1 MTGDLSFN
9 NTQVISESNQVNIK
23 PFRGI
28 LKNALQKRF
37 KVKTSR
43 MFAEDSIE
51 EIYNLNFEMDEH
63 SSYKSKIVDKRSL
76 GRMIQ
81 KQSTIKTTNVGF
93 HQMVS
98 SRDSMDLSQVT
109 QNDNINNLLRKRQS
123 IQKISSFKNLNYGKL
138 SGKHLP

>member
-9 NTQVISESNQVNIK
+9 NTQGHSESNQVNIK

-51 EIYNLNFEMDEH
+51 DIYNLNFEMDEH

-81 KQSTIKTTNVGF
+81 K
-93 HQMVS
+93 
-98 SRDSMDLSQVT
+98 
-109 QNDNINNLLRKRQS
+109 
-123 IQKISSFKNLNYGKL
+123 
-138 SGKHLP
+138 